1 MGPRPRGCTYIYVY
15 AYSCA
20 SIPSL
25 AVRLYALIGAM
36 TITEKCTIIVNP
48 PPGPNPNPDRLD
60 SHLIRSGQGPSPIS
74 NRLKPSL
81 LPQVTEHL
89 LHGPT
94 FRVDLHDVPTSARIT
109 RIGARL
115 RHRLRLGLR
124 LRHGFR
130 VWFGLRL
137 RLGLRFRLRLGSSG
151 VIGERTRMIGCR
163 GKGCTSFGLNMRW
176 GPRGRYHCISRGAL
190 RPTRMTTRSKPSG
203 YAIACARPHQP
214 VCYVGRTS
222 QAAPAKSSAKA
233 SMITEER
240 HVGAPGLSLGL

>member
-1 MGPRPRGCTYIYVY
+1 M
-15 AYSCA
+15 
-20 SIPSL
+20 
-25 AVRLYALIGAM
+25 
-36 TITEKCTIIVNP
+36 
-48 PPGPNPNPDRLD
+48 
-60 SHLIRSGQGPSPIS
+60 
-74 NRLKPSL
+74 
-81 LPQVTEHL
+81 

-130 VWFGLRL
+130 VGFGLRL

-176 GPRGRYHCISRGAL
+176 GPRG
-190 RPTRMTTRSKPSG
+190 
-203 YAIACARPHQP
+203 
-214 VCYVGRTS
+214 
-222 QAAPAKSSAKA
+222 
-233 SMITEER
+233 
-240 HVGAPGLSLGL
+240 